1 MSDASSQPF
10 RVLCLDGGG
19 MRGVFTAAF
28 LAGTEEILQGRLA
41 DHIDLVAG
49 TSAGG
54 LIALGMASGRS
65 GQQLLDLFR
74 DHGRQI
80 FSGSWPGRQM
90 LMPKYSRKRLD
101 RLLREEFGE
110 LRMRDLSV
118 PTCISAYEAVSGQ
131 TRVFKTFHAEDLYWG
146 HEQLVWRVAAATSA
160 APTYFAP
167 VQFAEED
174 AHVDGGVWANNPSM
188 IAVTEAVRWFG
199 KRLSDIRLLSV
210 GTVAPRAQIKS
221 YRKGRRMGLAAWARP
236 AIALLQGGPA
246 MGNHF
251 QALHLLG
258 PDHYLRIGDRAEQAS
273 AVALDDVDACQP
285 LAAIGHRAALDNWP
299 QAKELLGI
307 SASSSEALEGWS

>member
-1 MSDASSQPF
+1 MADAGSRPF

-28 LAGTEEILQGRLA
+28 LAGTEEILGDRLA
-41 DHIDLVAG
+41 SHLDLVAG

-54 LIALGMASGRS
+54 LIALGLASGRS
-65 GQQLLDLFR
+65 GQQMLDLFR
-74 DHGRQI
+74 DHGRDI

-90 LMPKYSRKRLD
+90 FMPKYSRKGLD
-101 RLLREEFGE
+101 RLLQEEFGE
-110 LRMRDLSV
+110 LRMRDLSL

-131 TRVFKTFHAEDLYWG
+131 TRVFKTFH
-146 HEQLVWRVAAATSA
+146 
-160 APTYFAP
+160 
-167 VQFAEED
+167 
-174 AHVDGGVWANNPSM
+174 VDGGVWANNPSM
-188 IAVTEAVRWFG
+188 IAITEAVR
-199 KRLSDIRLLSV
+199 RLGQGLTDIRLLSV

-221 YRKGRRMGLAAWARP
+221 FRKGRRMGLVAWAKP

-258 PDHYLRIGDRAEQAS
+258 ADHYLRIGDRAEQA
-273 AVALDDVDACQP
+273 APVALDDVDACQP

-299 QAKELLGI
+299 QVKELLGI
-307 SASSSEALEGWS
+307 GAPAPPSPEATS

>member
-1 MSDASSQPF
+1 VADVGSRPF

-28 LAGTEEILQGRLA
+28 LAGTEEILGDRLA
-41 DHIDLVAG
+41 SHLDLIAG

-54 LIALGMASGRS
+54 LIALGLASGRS
-65 GQQLLDLFR
+65 GQQMLDLFR
-74 DHGRQI
+74 DHGRDI

-90 LMPKYSRKRLD
+90 FMPKYSRKGLD
-101 RLLREEFGE
+101 RLLQQEFGE
-110 LRMRDLSV
+110 SRMRDLSV

-167 VQFAEED
+167 VQFTEED

-188 IAVTEAVRWFG
+188 IAITEAVR
-199 KRLSDIRLLSV
+199 RLGQGLADIRLLSV

-221 YRKGRRMGLAAWARP
+221 FRKGRRMGLAAWAKP

-258 PDHYLRIGDRAEQAS
+258 ADHYLRIGDRAEQA
-273 AVALDDVDACQP
+273 APVALDDVDACQP

-299 QAKELLGI
+299 QVKALLGI
-307 SASSSEALEGWS
+307 SAPQPQPSERPS